1 MFDIHRIMN
10 SLAQRRPIF
19 HLEADFRL
27 GLASHICNSSAG
39 RIVRVEQKLTSSDEE
54 LMDIWFP
61 SEGVVVELV
70 HRLQRVKTTH
80 CGISYDL
87 KSHGALDQGR
97 YDFVKGIEATERA
110 ASRFGRVKR
119 GFSVFLTNDPEYWT
133 APRSGWE
140 ETYDADFRIHDKNI
154 LSGSLSWDPEASE
167 GTTRGATVPIKLRG
181 SYGLQWRN
189 YSDLN
194 TGQNS
199 QFRYL
204 AVEVG
209 K

>member
-1 MFDIHRIMN
+1 M
-10 SLAQRRPIF
+10 
-19 HLEADFRL
+19 
-27 GLASHICNSSAG
+27 
-39 RIVRVEQKLTSSDEE
+39 
-54 LMDIWFP
+54 
-61 SEGVVVELV
+61 
-70 HRLQRVKTTH
+70 
-80 CGISYDL
+80 
-87 KSHGALDQGR
+87 
-97 YDFVKGIEATERA
+97 
-110 ASRFGRVKR
+110 
-119 GFSVFLTNDPEYWT
+119 FLTNDPEYWT

-209 K
+209 E